1 MQNAHLIT
9 QLQTT
14 YVSTLRSLISII
26 EAKDPYTKGHT
37 ERVASYSVA
46 LANRVDLREDDLKR
60 IMFAALM
67 HDIGKMGVL
76 DEIVNKPGALTE
88 AEWELMRAHPVV
100 GAGIVEKME
109 FLNGTADIVRYHHEA
124 WNGKGYPDG
133 LRGDDIP
140 LGARI
145 VTVADSFDAMTT
157 DRPYRK
163 ALTVDQA
170 IAQLEGGAGVQF
182 DADLV
187 KVFVKYIRDKER
199 VEAEAAAAPVPL
211 TKS

>member
-1 MQNAHLIT
+1 
-9 QLQTT
+9 
-14 YVSTLRSLISII
+14 
-26 EAKDPYTKGHT
+26 
-37 ERVASYSVA
+37 
-46 LANRVDLREDDLKR
+46 
-60 IMFAALM
+60 
-67 HDIGKMGVL
+67 
-76 DEIVNKPGALTE
+76 
-88 AEWELMRAHPVV
+88 
-100 GAGIVEKME
+100 
-109 FLNGTADIVRYHHEA
+109 
-124 WNGKGYPDG
+124 
-133 LRGDDIP
+133 
-140 LGARI
+140 
-145 VTVADSFDAMTT
+145 MTT

>member
-1 MQNAHLIT
+1 
-9 QLQTT
+9 
-14 YVSTLRSLISII
+14 LRSLISII

>member
-1 MQNAHLIT
+1 MMPAW
-9 QLQTT
+9 
-14 YVSTLRSLISII
+14 
-26 EAKDPYTKGHT
+26 
-37 ERVASYSVA
+37 
-46 LANRVDLREDDLKR
+46 RVDYREDDLKR